1 MKAWELF
8 YKNVTQNRFVCARN
22 RIVLAVSGGMDSMC
36 MLHMFW
42 RLKKKINIELLTVN
56 FNHNL
61 REESKKEALMV
72 KNFSGKLGIDCIL
85 ESIDVIDY
93 SKTNTISI
101 ETAGRDLRYASLYR
115 ITKKYNFNKISTAH
129 NANDNAETVL
139 MWFLRGS
146 GNFSGIP
153 QERNLSKNVVIIR
166 PLLPIRR
173 DFIEDYVKKHKLPFC
188 TDSSNFRDIYTR
200 NKIRRLL
207 IPVCKKINPMA
218 VEHIFSLSCI
228 QARENSYLDTISN
241 KFLKKCV
248 IFKKN
253 QILLD
258 LTMFLR
264 YNDAIKFRILQDI
277 LPQKKYNSCI
287 NLIMYKILSLDKSV
301 YRLSADWIF
310 KIKAKKAYFSKERS
324 NE

>member
-1 MKAWELF
+1 MRAWELF
-8 YKNVTQNRFVCARN
+8 YKNVIHNRFICARN

-61 REESKKEALMV
+61 RAASKKEALTV
-72 KNFSGKLGIDCIL
+72 KELSDKLSVDCIL

-93 SKTNTISI
+93 SKTNSISI
-101 ETAGRDLRYASLYR
+101 ETAGRILRYESLCE
-115 ITKKYNFNKISTAH
+115 IAKKYKFNKISTAH

-139 MWFLRGS
+139 MWLLRGS

-153 QERNLSKNVVIIR
+153 QERSLSKKISLIR
-166 PLLPIRR
+166 PLLPIKRN
-173 DFIEDYVKKHKLPFC
+173 FIEDYVKKHKLPFC
-188 TDSSNFRDIYTR
+188 TDVSNFTDIYTR
-200 NKIRRLL
+200 NKIRHML
-207 IPVCKKINPMA
+207 IPVCEKINPMA
-218 VEHIFSLSCI
+218 VEHMFSLSCI
-228 QARENSYLDTISN
+228 QTRENSYLDVISN

-264 YNDAIKFRILQDI
+264 YNEAIRFRILRNI
-277 LPQKKYNSCI
+277 LPQKKYNSYI
-287 NLIMYKILSLDKSV
+287 SLIMHKILSSDKSA
-301 YRLSADWIF
+301 YRLSAEWLF
-310 KIKAKKAYFSKERS
+310 KIKTKKACFLKG
-324 NE
+324 

>member
-8 YKNVTQNRFVCARN
+8 YKNVTHNRFVCDRN

-61 REESKKEALMV
+61 RRESKKEALIV
-72 KNFSGKLGIDCIL
+72 KNFSEKLGIDCVL
-85 ESIDVIDY
+85 EFIDVDKY
-93 SKTNTISI
+93 SKSNKISI
-101 ETAGRDLRYASLYR
+101 ETAGRDLRYASLNT
-115 ITKKYNFNKISTAH
+115 IAKKYNFSKISTAH

-139 MWFLRGS
+139 MWLLRGS

-173 DFIEDYVKKHKLPFC
+173 DFIEDYVKEHKLPFC
-188 TDSSNFRDIYTR
+188 TDSSNFTDIYTR
-200 NKIRRLL
+200 NKIRRFL
-207 IPVCKKINPMA
+207 IPICEKINAMA

-228 QARENSYLDTISN
+228 QSRENHYLNLVST

-248 IFKKN
+248 KFQKN
-253 QILLD
+253 RILLD

-264 YNDAIKFRILQDI
+264 YNEALRFRILRDI

-287 NLIMYKILSLDKSV
+287 NLIMYKILLLDKSV
-301 YRLSADWIF
+301 YRLSADWVF
-310 KIKAKKAYFSKERS
+310 KIKEKKAYFLMDKN

>member
-8 YKNVTQNRFVCARN
+8 YKNVTHNRFVCARN

-42 RLKKKINIELLTVN
+42 RLKKKINIDLLSVN

-61 REESKKEALMV
+61 RKESKKEALIV
-72 KNFSGKLGIDCIL
+72 KNFSEKLNIDCIL
-85 ESIDVIDY
+85 ESIDVEGY
-93 SKTNTISI
+93 SKSNNVSI
-101 ETAGRDLRYASLYR
+101 ETAGRDLRYASLHK
-115 ITKKYNFNKISTAH
+115 IAEKYNFNKISTAH

-139 MWFLRGS
+139 MWLLRGS

-153 QERNLSKNVVIIR
+153 QERGLSKNVVIIR
-166 PLLPIRR
+166 PLLPIKR
-173 DFIEDYVKKHKLPFC
+173 DFIEHYVKKHQLPFC
-188 TDSSNFRDIYTR
+188 TDSSNFTDIYTR
-200 NKIRRLL
+200 NKIRHSL
-207 IPVCKKINPMA
+207 IPACEKINSMA

-228 QARENSYLDTISN
+228 QTRENHYLNIVSA

-248 IFKKN
+248 KFRKN

-264 YNDAIKFRILQDI
+264 YNEAIRFRILRDI
-277 LPQKKYNSCI
+277 LPQKKDNNLCI

-301 YRLSADWIF
+301 YRLSADWVF
-310 KIKAKKAYFSKERS
+310 KIKETNAYFLKGF
-324 NE
+324 